1 MLIRIILSAI
11 VLFLMSLPV
20 VQAAFSLA
28 LSSRFDFI
36 FYF

>member
-1 MLIRIILSAI
+1 MLIRLVLSAI

-20 VQAAFSLA
+20 VQAGLNLG